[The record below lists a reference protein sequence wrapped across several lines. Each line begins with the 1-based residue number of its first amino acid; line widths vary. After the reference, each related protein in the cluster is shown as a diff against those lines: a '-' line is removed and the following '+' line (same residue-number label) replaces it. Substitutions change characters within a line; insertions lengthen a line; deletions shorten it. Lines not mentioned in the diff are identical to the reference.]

1 MVTLAAI
8 FQQYGP
14 AYREQWGDKLCEI
27 NVAEQVYNLG
37 NSTIMQTAW
46 ERGQDIEI
54 HGVVYGIGNGK
65 LQDLGVRCSS
75 NDTLENS
82 HLDALDK
89 ILSTPILG

>member
-1 MVTLAAI
+1 
-8 FQQYGP
+8 
-14 AYREQWGDKLCEI
+14 
-27 NVAEQVYNLG
+27 
-37 NSTIMQTAW
+37 MQTAW

-82 HLDALDK
+82 HLEALEK
-89 ILSTPILG
+89 ILSSPTLG